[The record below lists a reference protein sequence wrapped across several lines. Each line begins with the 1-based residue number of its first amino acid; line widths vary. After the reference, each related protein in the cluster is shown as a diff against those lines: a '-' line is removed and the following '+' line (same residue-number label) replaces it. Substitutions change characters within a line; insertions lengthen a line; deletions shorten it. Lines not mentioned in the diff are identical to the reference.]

1 MSSAAAAVT
10 SPSQIAEPLRKL
22 QAALA
27 ATVLLGAFL
36 LFQVQPLITKALLP
50 WYGGTPAV
58 WTTALVFFQTALVVG
73 YAYAFV
79 TTRFL
84 PPASRSYLHTA
95 LAVAALT
102 ALPILPA
109 AHWKPAPDVELT
121 GHVLLLLLASV
132 GAPFCLLAATG
143 PLVQDWFH
151 RATAG
156 RSPYRLYA
164 LSNLGSLLGLLTYP
178 FVIEPNFTLPT
189 QATIWSALF
198 CVFVALVAYCAW
210 AVRNAAPVMEAAVAG
225 PAKHKTAKPQGVE
238 VPFNWRSSMV
248 WITLAACG
256 TFLLMIVTN
265 HLSQDLPSGP
275 LLWIAPLV
283 SYLGTF
289 IICFD
294 RPAWYRPAWVAPV
307 AMLSAT
313 LACRPLQIDKPML
326 SVGADLALLFTGCFL
341 CHGELARRRPA
352 AQHASAY
359 YLFLAVGGALGGALV
374 SIVAPRVFDRY
385 WEWIFGTA
393 AAFLGASVLAVVV
406 WTPRIPMSRRV
417 TWFAFTGVACA
428 GLSLIGYEHVV
439 QFDDNEITSARNEF
453 GVVQMYAGDDG
464 AGGYSWLIMK
474 SGTTRHG
481 MQAMDPVARNK
492 PTTYYTVVSGVGSA
506 LSRMRDD
513 PQPRRVG
520 VVGLG
525 AGTLAVY
532 GRKQDVYRF
541 YEINPNVVRYAND
554 YFTYL
559 RDSAAVNEVLLGD
572 ARLALEREEPQN
584 YDLLALDAFTSDS
597 IPAHLLT
604 VEAFQ
609 TYLRHVNETGIIA
622 VHISNKFLTL
632 DPVIS
637 AVAQQLQLTG
647 LRIRAPDNPE
657 TFQLASRWIL
667 LTRRP
672 DTAWWRSIRG
682 LEVTNLADTPSTRLW
697 SDSYSN
703 ILPLLK

>member
-1 MSSAAAAVT
+1 MSSAGAAGT
-10 SPSQIAEPLRKL
+10 SQSQIAEPLRKL

-36 LFQVQPLITKALLP
+36 LFQLQPLFAKALLP

-58 WTTALVFFQTALVVG
+58 WTTALVFFQAALVVG
-73 YAYAFV
+73 YAYVFI

-84 PPASRSYLHTA
+84 APASRSYLHIA
-95 LAVAALT
+95 LAVAALA

-109 AHWKPAPDVELT
+109 AHWKPAPDAELT
-121 GHVLLLLLASV
+121 GHVLLLLLACV

-178 FVIEPNFTLPT
+178 LVIEPSFTLPT
-189 QATIWSALF
+189 QAAIWIALF
-198 CVFVALVAYCAW
+198 CIFVALVAYCAW
-210 AVRNAAPVMEAAVAG
+210 AVRSAAPVMEAAVAG
-225 PAKHKTAKPQGVE
+225 SAKRKTGKPQGVE
-238 VPFNWRSSMV
+238 FPFNRRSSMV
-248 WITLAACG
+248 WIALAGCG

-265 HLSQDLPSGP
+265 HLCQDLPSGP

-283 SYLGTF
+283 LYLGTY
-289 IICFD
+289 IVCFD
-294 RPAWYRPAWVAPV
+294 RPAWYRPAWLAPI
-307 AMLSAT
+307 AMLSAI
-313 LACRPLQIDKPML
+313 LACRPVRTDKPML
-326 SVGADLALLFTGCFL
+326 SVAADLALLFTGCLL
-341 CHGELARRRPA
+341 CHGELACRRPA
-352 AQHASAY
+352 ARHASAY
-359 YLFLAVGGALGGALV
+359 YLFLAIGGALGGALV
-374 SIVAPRVFDRY
+374 CIVAPRVFDRY

-393 AAFLGASVLAVVV
+393 GAFLGATVLAAVV

-417 TWFAFTGVACA
+417 TRFAFTGVVCA
-428 GLSLIGYEHVV
+428 GLALIGYEHVV

-453 GVVQMYAGDDG
+453 GVVQMYGGDDG

-481 MQAMDPVARNK
+481 MQVMEPAARDK
-492 PTTYYTVVSGVGSA
+492 PTTYYTVASGVGSA

-513 PQPRRVG
+513 PQPRRIG
-520 VVGLG
+520 VIGLG

-541 YEINPNVVRYAND
+541 YEINPIVVRYAND

-559 RDSAAVNEVLLGD
+559 RESAALNEVFVGD
-572 ARLALEREEPQN
+572 ARLTLEREEPQN
-584 YDLLALDAFTSDS
+584 YDVLALDAFTSDS
-597 IPAHLLT
+597 IPTHLLT

-609 TYLRHVNETGIIA
+609 TYLRHVNDTGIIA
-622 VHISNKFLTL
+622 VHISNKLLNL

-637 AVAQQLQLTG
+637 AVAQQLKLTG

-657 TFQLASRWIL
+657 AFQLASRWIL

-682 LEVTNLADTPSTRLW
+682 LEVTNLADIPSTRLW
-697 SDSYSN
+697 TDSHSN
-703 ILPLLK
+703 IFPLLK